1 MADEQ
6 KPLPMDVLSEAR
18 RGRSAPHPPAR
29 RAPLR
34 RTARA
39 ARRRTASRRLT
50 KPCPPRVCTAVSD
63 APAPPRSQEA
73 LKEDHRA
80 YLEAH
85 PEING
90 MLNDFVSACLAEQP
104 VDVFEFA
111 QTHFAAEKA
120 EKKR

>member
-1 MADEQ
+1 
-6 KPLPMDVLSEAR
+6 MDVLSEAR
-18 RGRSAPHPPAR
+18 ARQVRAAPASPP
-29 RAPLR
+29 RAAPAH
-34 RTARA
+34 ARA

-50 KPCPPRVCTAVSD
+50 KPCPPRVRTAVSD

>member
-1 MADEQ
+1 MA
-6 KPLPMDVLSEAR
+6 LLAVLKSGVDAVLNPVDTL
-18 RGRSAPHPPAR
+18 RGLLAMR
-29 RAPLR
+29 LR
-34 RTARA
+34 R
-39 ARRRTASRRLT
+39 
-50 KPCPPRVCTAVSD
+50 

>member
-6 KPLPMDVLSEAR
+6 KLPMDVLSEAR
-18 RGRSAPHPPAR
+18 ARRSAPHPPPR

-34 RTARA
+34 RARA
-39 ARRRTASRRLT
+39 RARRRTALT
-50 KPCPPRVCTAVSD
+50 KAHEALPAAARLSD

-111 QTHFAAEKA
+111 QTHFAAEKP
-120 EKKR
+120 R